1 MPALL
6 DPAHAPSLDEL
17 LAGADTQGLSWRIEP
32 PGSAGGAGESL
43 LRVCGIG
50 TLSGAGPSEIS
61 FLTNKR
67 YQSQLLGTQAA
78 AVIVPEQAVE
88 LLRPY
93 APLPFALV
101 VSDQPYLLYARL
113 AQWFDAARRPLPP
126 PGVHPTAVVAADA
139 RLEDGVSVGPHC
151 VIESGAHIGRG
162 TVLGPGCVVG
172 QGSALGPDCRLHAR
186 VTLYHGVTVGA
197 RAILHSGVV
206 LGADGF
212 GFAPDSTRGRGAWGK
227 IPQLGGVRLGDDVE
241 VGANTTIDRGA
252 LEDTRIGDDVKLDNL
267 IMIAH
272 NVRIGAHTAIAGCVA
287 VAGSAVIGERCII
300 GGSSAIAGHIT
311 IVDDV
316 TVSGKTGIFSS
327 IAKPGHYTSVYP
339 YSEHAQWQ
347 RNAAVIPHLADLRKR
362 LRALEKKSGGAS

>member
-1 MPALL
+1 MSALL
-6 DPAHAPSLDEL
+6 DPAHAPTLDEL
-17 LAGADTQGLSWRIEP
+17 LAGADTQGLNWRIVSTD
-32 PGSAGGAGESL
+32 SAGRAGQGL
-43 LRVCGIG
+43 PQVCGIG
-50 TLSGAGPSEIS
+50 TLSGAGSSEIS

-67 YQSQLLGTQAA
+67 YQSQLLNTKAT
-78 AVIVPEQAVE
+78 AVIVPEQAVD
-88 LLRPY
+88 LLKSY

-126 PGVHPTAVVAADA
+126 PGVHPTAVVACDA
-139 RLEDGVSVGPHC
+139 HIEDGVSVGPHC
-151 VIESGAHIGRG
+151 VIESGVQIGRG
-162 TVLGPGCVVG
+162 TILGPGCVIG
-172 QGSALGPDCRLHAR
+172 QDSSLGPDCRLHAR

-212 GFAPDSTRGRGAWGK
+212 GFAPDPTRGKGAWGK
-227 IPQLGGVRLGDDVE
+227 IPQLGGVTLGDDVE

-252 LEDTRIGDDVKLDNL
+252 LEDTQIADDVKLDNL

-311 IVDDV
+311 IADDV

-362 LRALEKKSGGAS
+362 LRALEKKGSGAT